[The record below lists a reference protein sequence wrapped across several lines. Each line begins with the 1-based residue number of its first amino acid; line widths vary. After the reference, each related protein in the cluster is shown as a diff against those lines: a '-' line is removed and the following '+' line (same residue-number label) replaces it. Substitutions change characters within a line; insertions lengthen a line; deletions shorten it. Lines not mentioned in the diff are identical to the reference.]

1 MAITDDPI
9 VSFVPYEY
17 KVLHKMVQLE
27 VDSKKYVVDK
37 NNIVIHQRELINNIN
52 CKVIACN
59 FSLPFS
65 LW

>member
-1 MAITDDPI
+1 MAITDDPV

-37 NNIVIHQRELINNIN
+37 NCNSSTRINKL
-52 CKVIACN
+52 CC
-59 FSLPFS
+59 
-65 LW
+65 